1 MTTHLPPELLLQ
13 VSQRIEAAVG
23 LHFPQER
30 LRELDRKIRLAAREL
45 AFLDTVAFAHWILSS
60 PLADDQIRMLA
71 GHLYVEETYFFR
83 DPPVWGI
90 LQNTILP
97 PLIAS
102 REGTNQRLRLWSAA
116 CSTGEEAY
124 SIAITLAQVALPN
137 QQDWKCSILATDI
150 NPDALR
156 CAQLGIYSPWSFRG
170 TSPDIRSR
178 YFRPTSNGQFAIRSE
193 IKKMVT
199 FAQANLVSSTPIP
212 HSGLMD
218 VIFCRN
224 VLFYFTPERV
234 KRVLERF
241 YDTLVDGGWLLV
253 GPEDSTY
260 LMASP
265 FVPVVKQGLTI
276 YRKELLPASRSPV
289 VFPAAQ
295 TGIPSA
301 TPRSLPP
308 LVLPPPTS
316 SAPYPNLHLAPSPR
330 MEDTFTPES
339 SPQFQAPA
347 APPTASSLHSSQPE
361 ILYEQAYALHKQGQ
375 YEQVVNLLLPRCRA
389 GEDPHSP
396 ITISTHEFS
405 LLARAYVN
413 QGHLTDAQH
422 WCEQAL
428 RNDQSD
434 PSLHYLLAT
443 IFLEQERI
451 PDAIH
456 AFHGALSANPDFA
469 LAHFAL
475 GNLLQQQQQHEE
487 ARHHLSNALAILQ
500 RTSPDVVLPETTGL
514 TAGRLTELIEVML
527 QR

>member
-71 GHLYVEETYFFR
+71 GHLHVEETYFFR

-102 REGTNQRLRLWSAA
+102 REGTNQRLRLWSTA

-124 SIAITLAQVALPN
+124 SIAITLTQVAIPN
-137 QQDWKCSILATDI
+137 RQDWKCSILATDI
-150 NPDALR
+150 NPEALR
-156 CAQLGIYSPWSFRG
+156 CAQLGLYSPWSFRG

-178 YFRPTSNGQFAIRSE
+178 YFHPTSNGQFAIHSE

-212 HSGLMD
+212 NSGLMD

-241 YDTLVDGGWLLV
+241 YDTLVDGGWLIV

-260 LMASP
+260 LTASP
-265 FVPVVKQGLTI
+265 FVPVVKQGTTV
-276 YRKELLPASRSPV
+276 YRKELHPSRSPV
-289 VFPAAQ
+289 VFPPAQ
-295 TGIPSA
+295 TGVLPA
-301 TPRSLPP
+301 TPRSLPL

-316 SAPYPNLHLAPSPR
+316 PAYPNLHRAPSPR
-330 MEDTFTPES
+330 MADPFPPES
-339 SPQFQAPA
+339 SSQLQSPA
-347 APPTASSLHSSQPE
+347 ASPPASASDASQPE
-361 ILYEQAYALHKQGQ
+361 LLYEQAYALHKQGQ

-389 GEDPHSP
+389 GQDPHSP
-396 ITISTHEFS
+396 IPISTQEFS
-405 LLARAYVN
+405 LLARAYIN
-413 QGHLTDAQH
+413 QGYLTEAQH

-428 RNDQSD
+428 RNDPSD
-434 PSLHYLLAT
+434 SSLHYLLAT

-451 PDAIH
+451 PDAVH
-456 AFHGALSANPDFA
+456 AFHQALSANPDFA

-475 GNLLQQQQQHEE
+475 GNLLQQQHSYEE
-487 ARHHLSNALAILQ
+487 ARHHLSNARAILQ

-514 TAGRLTELIEVML
+514 TAGRLIELIEVML
-527 QR
+527 RR